1 MPQRIL
7 GFNISAK
14 KIAIYNYP
22 FKSNFL
28 LTCSFSS
35 VWIVIFLVIF
45 IFKSSNPST
54 ICKYFLMAF
63 TIDGPLNRHIFQ
75 FVIFL
80 FDLPL
85 ILGKLQA
92 LVLGETTSNAWLN
105 TWLVV
110 TSSFTLENIRVWCYC
125 VFWIML
131 GWSSKFTIWRWSKWK
146 PWSTSQWP
154 RGRRN
159 TCYIACFMF
168 FMIFFSFMWFC
179 LNIISKC
186 VTPHWGMLHWF
197 CLVLPSNHLRP

>member
-1 MPQRIL
+1 
-7 GFNISAK
+7 
-14 KIAIYNYP
+14 
-22 FKSNFL
+22 
-28 LTCSFSS
+28 
-35 VWIVIFLVIF
+35 
-45 IFKSSNPST
+45 
-54 ICKYFLMAF
+54 
-63 TIDGPLNRHIFQ
+63 
-75 FVIFL
+75 L

-159 TCYIACFMF
+159 TCYIACFIYVILSQHYF
-168 FMIFFSFMWFC
+168 QVCYTSLGNVALILSSTSFQSFEAIGC
-179 LNIISKC
+179 LWHS
-186 VTPHWGMLHWF
+186 
-197 CLVLPSNHLRP
+197 